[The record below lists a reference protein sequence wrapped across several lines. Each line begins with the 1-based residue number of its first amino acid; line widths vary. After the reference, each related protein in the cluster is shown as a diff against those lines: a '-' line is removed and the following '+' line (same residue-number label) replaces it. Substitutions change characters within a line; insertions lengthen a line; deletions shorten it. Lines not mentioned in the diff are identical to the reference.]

1 MIRAVVMTKALMKIG
16 CSHIL
21 KVMVL
26 LSLSSSAW
34 ANMVIDRSIIYFDDK
49 SPNRQDVEVSNPDKD
64 ILYVKVEVLEVINPG
79 TDSEQRVLVKNPK
92 ESQFIVTP
100 NKLVVKPGKKKTVR
114 LLNLNKTP
122 QKDRIF
128 RINLKPV
135 TPPLAPTETGVKVVV
150 GYQLL
155 AIVQPPQAKPEL
167 SAKRDGQTITFTNS
181 GRTNVLLRAGR
192 QCPPNVALAT
202 AAENQ
207 CAALPTRRMYSG
219 NTWTLDLPY
228 NTPVEYFL
236 SVGLNNEK
244 AVY

>member
-1 MIRAVVMTKALMKIG
+1 MIKAFIH
-16 CSHIL
+16 SFTANIL
-21 KVMVL
+21 KVVVL
-26 LSLSSSAW
+26 LSLSSTAW
-34 ANMVIDRSIIYFDDK
+34 ASMVIDRSIIYFDDK

-64 ILYVKVEVLEVINPG
+64 VLYVKVEVLEVVNPG
-79 TDSEQRVLVKNPK
+79 TDSEQRIVVKNPK
-92 ESQFIVTP
+92 KSQFIVTP

-114 LLNLNKTP
+114 LLNLNKSP

-135 TPPLAPTETGVKVVV
+135 TPPLASTQTGVKVVV

-167 SAKRDGQTITFTNS
+167 SVKRSGKTITFTNS

-192 QCPPNVALAT
+192 QCPPGVDVST

-207 CAALPTRRMYSG
+207 CQSLPTKRMYAG
-219 NTWTLDLPY
+219 NTWSLNLPY

-236 SVGLNNEK
+236 SVGLTNKK